1 MDQTST
7 PIKVRVHPKASRN
20 QVEGF
25 NDDVLVVKVAA
36 VPEKGKANQALIELL
51 AETLGIAKRKVKI
64 LRGQSSRDKQVTI
77 DGYSLDQVRRRLGSR

>member
-1 MDQTST
+1 M
-7 PIKVRVHPKASRN
+7 RVHPKASRN

>member
-1 MDQTST
+1 MDRTNI
-7 PIKVRVHPKASRN
+7 PIEVRVHPKASRN

-25 NDDVLVVKVAA
+25 ADDVLVVKVTA

-51 AETLGIAKRKVKI
+51 AETLGSAKSKVKI

-77 DGYSLDQVRRRLGSR
+77 DGYSLDEVRRRLGSR